1 MCNKEVLESCL
12 EGRDWVKSGL
22 CKLWARAIMLS
33 NFLIMLSRWKIYSD
47 LLKIFLLVWDLR
59 LNRLREEYLPVIW

>member
-1 MCNKEVLESCL
+1 MLVFLAIIM
-12 EGRDWVKSGL
+12 

-47 LLKIFLLVWDLR
+47 LLKNFSVSVGFAF
-59 LNRLREEYLPVIW
+59 ESSS